1 MSHMNLFKRKNIK
14 NINKFLILN
23 IHIVKF
29 IYEYIK
35 DRLIFLSKKSYNIRD
50 KTQPIQDFKYTIT
63 LLFPGSVYYK
73 IRRILMKFNIKTCLT
88 IDNKFGTCSKLGKIQ
103 LSVL

>member
-50 KTQPIQDFKYTIT
+50 KTQPI
-63 LLFPGSVYYK
+63 
-73 IRRILMKFNIKTCLT
+73 
-88 IDNKFGTCSKLGKIQ
+88 
-103 LSVL
+103 